1 MSAPENFKSI
11 VHDFTADLLNTF
23 PEFASVLTKWD
34 NPTPE
39 EIDVLYKH
47 CLTVYPER
55 FFDIIYQ
62 NVDIFSSTSEV
73 QANTM
78 FLPGIDFKVLFNCEG
93 VSDKTRQV
101 IWKYLQLLLFNVVGS
116 IEDKSK
122 FGDTA
127 SMFEGIDENMLHEKL
142 QETILGLGDFFKDMG
157 AGKDTGSGEGGKGGE
172 GGEGGKGEREEKH
185 EFTFDPTEGIPNMD
199 DMHEHLKGIFDGKIG
214 KLAKELA
221 EEVSADFTDIIGD
234 MRETAGTT
242 QDVMKMLMK
251 NPKKM
256 MGLVKKVGD
265 KLTQKM
271 DSGEISKDEIMKEA
285 TDIMAKMREMGG
297 GSDKLNEMLKK
308 FAGGLGKDMKVDV
321 NAMDRMTQKNATK
334 ERMRTKMEDRKKE
347 KEKENRERDKNFVV
361 EPSAQPNTFVY
372 RVPGEEVQ
380 QRSSIQQKMDDDLHR
395 RLQRNSRGTRK
406 NNANIISSHMIYK

>member
-11 VHDFTADLLNTF
+11 VHDFSSDLLNTF
-23 PEFASVLTKWD
+23 PEFDSVLAKLKD
-34 NPTPE
+34 PNPN
-39 EIDVLYKH
+39 EIEVIYKH

-62 NVDIFSSTSEV
+62 NADIFSSKSEV
-73 QANTM
+73 ETNTM
-78 FLPGIDFKVLFNCEG
+78 FLPGLDFKLLFNCEG
-93 VSDKTRQV
+93 VSDKTKQV
-101 IWKYLQLLLFNVVGS
+101 IWKYLQLILFNVVGS
-116 IEDKSK
+116 VEDKSK

-127 SMFEGIDENMLHEKL
+127 AMFDGIDENMLHEKL

-157 AGKDTGSGEGGKGGE
+157 AGKDTETGEGTG
-172 GGEGGKGEREEKH
+172 EEKR
-185 EFTFDPTEGIPNMD
+185 EFTFDPKEGIPNMD
-199 DMHEHLKGIFDGKIG
+199 EMHEHLKGIFDGKIG

-221 EEVSADFTDIIGD
+221 EEVSGDFTDIMGD
-234 MRETAGTT
+234 MGETTGTT
-242 QDVMKMLMK
+242 QDVLKRLMK

-334 ERMRTKMEDRKKE
+334 ERMRAKMEERKKG
-347 KEKENRERDKNFVV
+347 KDNNYVV

-380 QRSSIQQKMDDDLHR
+380 QRSSIQQKIEDDKLIAELGGDIVKSA
-395 RLQRNSRGTRK
+395 QKSAK
-406 NNANIISSHMIYK
+406 KPKANKKK

>member
-11 VHDFTADLLNTF
+11 VHDFSSDLLNTF
-23 PEFASVLTKWD
+23 PEFDSVLAKLKD
-34 NPTPE
+34 PNPN
-39 EIDVLYKH
+39 EIEVIYKH

-62 NVDIFSSTSEV
+62 NADIFSSKSEV
-73 QANTM
+73 ETNTM
-78 FLPGIDFKVLFNCEG
+78 FLPGLDFKLLFNCEG
-93 VSDKTRQV
+93 VSDKTKQV
-101 IWKYLQLLLFNVVGS
+101 IWKYLQLILFNVVGS
-116 IEDKSK
+116 VEDKSK

-127 SMFEGIDENMLHEKL
+127 AMFDGIDENMLHEKL

-157 AGKDTGSGEGGKGGE
+157 AGKDTETGEGTGE
-172 GGEGGKGEREEKH
+172 DKR
-185 EFTFDPTEGIPNMD
+185 EFTFDPKEGIPNMD
-199 DMHEHLKGIFDGKIG
+199 EMHEHLKGIFDGKIG

-221 EEVSADFTDIIGD
+221 EEVSGDFTDIMGD
-234 MRETAGTT
+234 MGETTGTT
-242 QDVMKMLMK
+242 QDVLKRLMK

-334 ERMRTKMEDRKKE
+334 ERMRAKMEERKKG
-347 KEKENRERDKNFVV
+347 KDNNYVV

-380 QRSSIQQKMDDDLHR
+380 QRSSIQQKIEDDKLIAELGGDIVKSA
-395 RLQRNSRGTRK
+395 QKSAK
-406 NNANIISSHMIYK
+406 KPKANKKK

>member
-1 MSAPENFKSI
+1 
-11 VHDFTADLLNTF
+11 
-23 PEFASVLTKWD
+23 
-34 NPTPE
+34 
-39 EIDVLYKH
+39 
-47 CLTVYPER
+47 
-55 FFDIIYQ
+55 
-62 NVDIFSSTSEV
+62 
-73 QANTM
+73 M
-78 FLPGIDFKVLFNCEG
+78 FLPGLDFKLLFNCEG
-93 VSDKTRQV
+93 VSDKTKQV
-101 IWKYLQLLLFNVVGS
+101 IWKYLQLILFNVVGS
-116 IEDKSK
+116 VEDKSK

-127 SMFEGIDENMLHEKL
+127 AMFDGIDENMLHEKL

-157 AGKDTGSGEGGKGGE
+157 AGKDTETGEGTG
-172 GGEGGKGEREEKH
+172 EEKR
-185 EFTFDPTEGIPNMD
+185 EFTFDPKEGIPNMD
-199 DMHEHLKGIFDGKIG
+199 EMHEHLKGIFDGKIG

-221 EEVSADFTDIIGD
+221 EEVSGDFTDIMGD
-234 MRETAGTT
+234 MGETTGTT
-242 QDVMKMLMK
+242 QDVLKRLMK

-334 ERMRTKMEDRKKE
+334 ERMRAKMEERKKG
-347 KEKENRERDKNFVV
+347 KDNNYVV

-380 QRSSIQQKMDDDLHR
+380 QRSSIQQKIEDDKLIAELGGDIVKSA
-395 RLQRNSRGTRK
+395 QKSAK
-406 NNANIISSHMIYK
+406 KPKANKKK

>member
-11 VHDFTADLLNTF
+11 IHDFSTDLLNTF
-23 PEFASVLTKWD
+23 PEFESVLAKLKD
-34 NPTPE
+34 PTPE
-39 EIDVLYKH
+39 EVDVIYKH
-47 CLTVYPER
+47 CLAVYPER

-62 NVDIFSSTSEV
+62 NADVFSSTGEV
-73 QANTM
+73 ETNTM
-78 FLPGIDFKVLFNCEG
+78 FLPGLDFKLLFNCEG
-93 VSDKTRQV
+93 VSDKTKQV
-101 IWKYLQLLLFNVVGS
+101 IWKYLQLILFNVVGS
-116 IEDKSK
+116 VEDKSK

-127 SMFEGIDENMLHEKL
+127 SMFDGIDENTLHEKL
-142 QETILGLGDFFKDMG
+142 QETMMGLGDFFKDMG
-157 AGKDTGSGEGGKGGE
+157 AGKDTGTGESEGEG
-172 GGEGGKGEREEKH
+172 EEKR
-185 EFTFDPTEGIPNMD
+185 EFTFDPKEGIPNMD
-199 DMHEHLKGIFDGKIG
+199 EMHEHLKGIFDGKIG

-221 EEVSADFTDIIGD
+221 EEVSGDFTDIMGD
-234 MRETAGTT
+234 MGETTGTT
-242 QDVMKMLMK
+242 QDVLKRLMK

-334 ERMRTKMEDRKKE
+334 ERMRAKMEERKK
-347 KEKENRERDKNFVV
+347 DKNFVV
-361 EPSAQPNTFVY
+361 EPSTQPNTFVY

-380 QRSSIQQKMDDDLHR
+380 QRSSIQQKIEDDKLIAELGGDIVKSA
-395 RLQRNSRGTRK
+395 QKSAK
-406 NNANIISSHMIYK
+406 KPKANKKK

>member
-23 PEFASVLTKWD
+23 PEFAPALTKWD
-34 NPTPE
+34 NPSPE
-39 EIDVLYKH
+39 DIDTLYKH

-62 NVDIFSSTSEV
+62 NADIFSPTCEIH
-73 QANTM
+73 ANTM
-78 FLPGIDFKVLFNCEG
+78 FLPELDFKLLFNCEG
-93 VSDKTRQV
+93 VSDKTKQV
-101 IWKYLQLLLFNVVGS
+101 IWKYLQLILFNVVGS
-116 IEDKSK
+116 VDDKSK

-127 SMFEGIDENMLHEKL
+127 SMFDGIDENMLHEKL

-157 AGKDTGSGEGGKGGE
+157 AGKETKAGNGGE
-172 GGEGGKGEREEKH
+172 GGDGGDGGEEKR
-185 EFTFDPTEGIPNMD
+185 EFTFDPKDGIPNMD

-221 EEVSADFTDIIGD
+221 EEVSGDFTDIMGD
-234 MRETAGTT
+234 MGETAGTT
-242 QDVMKMLMK
+242 QDVLKRLMK

-297 GSDKLNEMLKK
+297 GNDKLNEMLKK
-308 FAGGLGKDMKVDV
+308 FAGGLGKDMKVDT

-347 KEKENRERDKNFVV
+347 KERDKNFVV
-361 EPSAQPNTFVY
+361 EPSVQPNTYVY

-380 QRSSIQQKMDDDLHR
+380 QRSSIQQKIDDDKLIAE
-395 RLQRNSRGTRK
+395 LGGDIAKPKPKVNK
-406 NNANIISSHMIYK
+406 KANKKK